1 MNETK
6 PMNESKKE
14 KWIKT
19 EHQKAVQV
27 HWDNLAR
34 IRKLKEEQSTKIYK
48 IYSYE
53 ITNNKLEDICDEDN
67 EHELAFNLIREQ
79 QLIHCIEI
87 ADLQKEIDK
96 NPFEKSVETMR
107 KNSNEEMLSKKY
119 DRLFNKNKKAMKVNN
134 DKHQ

>member
-19 EHQKAVQV
+19 EHDKAVQI
-27 HWDNLAR
+27 HWDNLDR
-34 IRKLKEEQSTKIYK
+34 IKKLKDEQSTKIYR
-48 IYSYE
+48 IYSYQ
-53 ITNNKLEDICDEDN
+53 ITNNLLDQEDYEDGK
-67 EHELAFNLIREQ
+67 HELSIDLIKKEQ
-79 QLIHCIEI
+79 LKHCLEV
-87 ADLQKEIDK
+87 AELQKEIDK

-119 DRLFNKNKKAMKVNN
+119 DRLFNKKTKEQK
-134 DKHQ
+134 